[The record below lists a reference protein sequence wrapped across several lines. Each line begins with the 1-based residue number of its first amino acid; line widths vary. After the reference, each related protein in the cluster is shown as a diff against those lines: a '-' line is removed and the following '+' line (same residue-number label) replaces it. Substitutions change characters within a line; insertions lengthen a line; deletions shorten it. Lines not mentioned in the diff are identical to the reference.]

1 LEKLDLLLYL
11 CLIMEQRE
19 LEDRIIELEFEL
31 KTSRDKEFIYH
42 DILNNI
48 NTSLNDLF
56 IREQENNRFH
66 ISEDI
71 DYRECLV
78 NLRNSLSEYRRIYRI
93 QF

>member
-1 LEKLDLLLYL
+1 
-11 CLIMEQRE
+11 MEHRE

>member
-1 LEKLDLLLYL
+1 
-11 CLIMEQRE
+11 MEQRE

>member
-1 LEKLDLLLYL
+1 
-11 CLIMEQRE
+11 MEHRE

-56 IREQENNRFH
+56 IREQENDRFH

>member
-1 LEKLDLLLYL
+1 
-11 CLIMEQRE
+11 MEQRE

-66 ISEDI
+66 ISEEI

>member
-1 LEKLDLLLYL
+1 
-11 CLIMEQRE
+11 MEQRE

-56 IREQENNRFH
+56 IREQENDRFH